1 MIQGAIFDLDG
12 TLTDSMQIWDTV
24 LTDDLAARGLSWNA
38 ALLQEIA
45 TMGLLQSAQRVREI
59 YRLPDSAEEIT
70 ERWQSLVFDRYAN
83 DVPAK
88 PGAVECLRALR
99 KADIPCCLATS
110 NFRASAEAALRHIG
124 LADAFS
130 RIFTADEVGGDKSR
144 PDIYLTAA
152 NYLGAAP
159 AQCLVAEDMPQA
171 VCTAK
176 RAGFVVCAV
185 YDEISSRGAEHLLQT
200 TADFYVHDLTELSAN
215 VIKEVI

>member
-1 MIQGAIFDLDG
+1 MIRGAIFDLDG

-24 LTDDLAARGLSWNA
+24 LTDDLAARGLSWDC

-45 TMGLLQSAQRVREI
+45 TMGLLQSAHRVREL
-59 YRLPDSAEEIT
+59 YRLPESAEEIS
-70 ERWQSLVFDRYAN
+70 ERWQARVFGRYAN
-83 DVPAK
+83 SVQPK
-88 PGAVECLRALR
+88 PGAVQCVRTLREAG
-99 KADIPCCLATS
+99 IPCCVATS
-110 NFRASAEAALRHIG
+110 NFRASTEAALRHIG

-144 PDIYLTAA
+144 PDIYLAA
-152 NYLGAAP
+152 ADYLGAAP

-185 YDEISSRGAEHLLQT
+185 YDKISSRGAEHLLRE
-200 TADFYVHDLTELSAN
+200 TADFYVRDLSEILLHN
-215 VIKEVI
+215 KPE